1 VRWLGLGAVVVGGL
15 GLGRMAHA
23 ASPEGAGEGRPYY
36 CERVASSPDDWAVYP
51 ECAARETSPSKAEK
65 TRPLVCMGLE
75 ATRDVWLAY
84 PECRG
89 VVKAPEPVAEKKAPA
104 PAYCRGLTSSGD
116 LVAYPEC
123 ASAASFETSSGAPR
137 RGAPSFCDGVA
148 PGPENDLAYPECV
161 R

>member
-1 VRWLGLGAVVVGGL
+1 
-15 GLGRMAHA
+15 M
-23 ASPEGAGEGRPYY
+23 
-36 CERVASSPDDWAVYP
+36 C
-51 ECAARETSPSKAEK
+51 T
-65 TRPLVCMGLE
+65 GLE

-89 VVKAPEPVAEKKAPA
+89 VVKAPERLAEKSSA
-104 PAYCRGLTSSGD
+104 PAYCRGLTASGD

-137 RGAPSFCDGVA
+137 RGVPSFCDGVA